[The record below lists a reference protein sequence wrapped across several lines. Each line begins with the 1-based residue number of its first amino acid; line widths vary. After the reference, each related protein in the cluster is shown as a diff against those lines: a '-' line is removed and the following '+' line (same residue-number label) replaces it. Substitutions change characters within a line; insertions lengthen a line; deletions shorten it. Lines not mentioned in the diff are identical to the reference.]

1 MRSRA
6 VCRRPTLFSLSGF
19 WAFWLGPRHWPQ
31 SRAFCLKKQV
41 CSSHGPPGGS
51 SRGAFLEPPC
61 CAVVC
66 HVPRQ
71 TPRSGCLPPA
81 SARRGLPGEFDAIF
95 PPCAPVSIASRPRG
109 HAVPRGARP
118 SVFSHVPRLM
128 ASRQDECVP
137 PASFGREAGFGAR
150 RGLSHVLTRVRSLS
164 AVKPTVI
171 DVDISVN
178 SIGPVSSINMVR
190 PSFSPSAVGLG
201 CGFKTRTDFLSL

>member
-61 CAVVC
+61 CAVVR

-95 PPCAPVSIASRPRG
+95 PPCASVSIASRPRG
-109 HAVPRGARP
+109 RVDAPFPAAPGRLSFPTFLASWLHART
-118 SVFSHVPRLM
+118 SVSPLRV
-128 ASRQDECVP
+128 SE
-137 PASFGREAGFGAR
+137 GR
-150 RGLSHVLTRVRSLS
+150 RGSERAAACHT
-164 AVKPTVI
+164 
-171 DVDISVN
+171 
-178 SIGPVSSINMVR
+178 
-190 PSFSPSAVGLG
+190 
-201 CGFKTRTDFLSL
+201 C